1 MSSKYSNWDKLI
13 IQDDNHLSI
22 ICGEVRFDGRMLNSL
37 NHIHFDNH
45 QSVCYKLFG
54 VERTRKFKYP
64 NIQSINLN
72 SYWPVVYDLDI
83 TPIDFAIIHFNK
95 YHKGKLI
102 DLRKEF

>member
-1 MSSKYSNWDKLI
+1 MSSKYLNWDKLI
-13 IQDDNHLSI
+13 IQDDNNLSI
-22 ICGEVRFDGRMLNSL
+22 IYDTIRFNGRMSDYTS
-37 NHIHFDNH
+37 HIHFDNH

-54 VERTRKFKYP
+54 IETKRKFEYP
-64 NIQSINLN
+64 NIQSINL
-72 SYWPVVYDLDI
+72 SAWWPVVYDRDI

>member
-1 MSSKYSNWDKLI
+1 MSSKYLNWDKLI

-22 ICGEVRFDGRMLNSL
+22 ICDTVRFDGKTSNAA
-37 NHIHFDNH
+37 NHIRFANH

-54 VERTRKFKYP
+54 IERTRKFEYP

-72 SYWPVVYDLDI
+72 GYWPVVYDRDI
-83 TPIDFAIIHFNK
+83 TPIDFAIIHFKK